1 MKLFVQFFLS
11 FTYEKNEDFCS
22 LRHIAKFQILSPSM
36 KSYLQTIQMKPL
48 Q

>member
-1 MKLFVQFFLS
+1 MKLFVHLHMKRMKIFAP
-11 FTYEKNEDFCS
+11 CVII
-22 LRHIAKFQILSPSM
+22 IAKFQILSPSM